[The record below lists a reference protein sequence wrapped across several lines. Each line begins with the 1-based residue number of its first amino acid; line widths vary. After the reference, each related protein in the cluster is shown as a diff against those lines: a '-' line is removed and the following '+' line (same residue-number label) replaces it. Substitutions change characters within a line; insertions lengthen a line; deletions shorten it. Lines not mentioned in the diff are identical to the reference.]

1 MPAAGAG
8 PAAPIV
14 PASLSPASFFLF
26 FADCR
31 TDAVAIAKKK
41 ESRMQICGKKTWG
54 GWCHARPRIWW
65 GRKESY
71 LHCAYVICLIC
82 LCNLFL
88 AVLRKQKWRSDDC
101 GGGCGGADA
110 ETASMNR
117 KREEWEGRR
126 PGPDRW

>member
-1 MPAAGAG
+1 MPVAGAG

-41 ESRMQICGKKTWG
+41 RAECKYAEKRPG
-54 GWCHARPRIWW
+54 GAGAMHGRVFGG

-71 LHCAYVICLIC
+71 LHCAYVICIIC
-82 LCNLFL
+82 
-88 AVLRKQKWRSDDC
+88 
-101 GGGCGGADA
+101 
-110 ETASMNR
+110 
-117 KREEWEGRR
+117 
-126 PGPDRW
+126 